1 MRKGPFLCIIHSGFL
16 GTHPDFLACRTVQ
29 SSVLIM
35 DRRPGRLTRLV
46 ASLAS
51 HLKLWQKFLLI
62 GLLVLLPIALL
73 LYLLLSEM
81 NATLHFAE
89 KERTGLAYIRPLR
102 VLLEQI
108 QEHQLLTSSLSR
120 DDSDSKTRLILQQE
134 EIDKSIRVV
143 NDTDQALGASL
154 QMSEEWSRLKDA
166 WWELKG
172 KTMSLTPQENYT
184 EHNRMIASVLSL
196 ISRAGD
202 NSNLILDPDLDT
214 YYLMSNV
221 VSVLPDMADKLGRLQ
236 GLAASTSQNDSVIPI
251 LRAETSAVAGQIDS
265 SLQQMRRG
273 MAVAFANNPGLR
285 SQMERDVYENV
296 AVTSGFL
303 EAVGRTT
310 GEASFPAAELTRMAT
325 AALRANFRL
334 YDISLVQLD
343 QLLKKRA
350 DLIPRREAAVITF
363 VLLML
368 LVAAGLYVGIRHNIL
383 QTVGAVQTAAIRL
396 QQGQTAD
403 PLPESKDELG
413 TVRRSFNTILSTLHE
428 DRAKAQGDRVT
439 ASSAETIV
447 RENEA
452 RTRSVI
458 DNALDAVIVMDSAGM
473 IEEWNPQAELVFGW
487 YRQEAIGQ
495 RLSSL
500 IIPPQH
506 RDAHEI
512 GLKHFRETGEAP
524 LLNKRVEITALNRT
538 GHEFPVELSISG
550 VSVDDTHKF
559 SAFIRDITDRR
570 FVELSLREAEERYR
584 NIFENAVEG
593 IFQSTPDGYFIN
605 VNPALVRILG
615 YDSDLD
621 LMTTM
626 VDISRQFY
634 VDPNRRTEFM
644 RLLREHGSL
653 SDFESQ
659 VHRKDGSIIWIR
671 ERVHAVYD
679 PGGKVLCFE
688 GTMEDITERQQIQQE
703 LVKAKEEAEE
713 ANKIK
718 SQFLASMSHEL
729 RTPLN
734 AVIGYSEMLQE
745 EAEELGQKEL
755 VPDLLK
761 IHTAGRHLLALIND
775 ILDLSKIEAGRM
787 ELFTE
792 TFRLPALI
800 QDVMT
805 TILPLVKKNNNEI
818 RSLPAEN
825 LGKMTS
831 DMTRVRQVLFNILS
845 NACKFTENG
854 VITLEVWRQPI
865 GDKDWITFRVTDTG
879 IGMTPEQLGKLF
891 QAFVQA
897 DASTTRRY
905 GGTGLGLHITK
916 RLCQMMGGDIS
927 VASEYHKGTSFT
939 FQLPAEIEESPV
951 VAKPLQRKAQP
962 EQKTLKPAVRSNR
975 DRTVLIVDDDPDAS
989 DLLEHVIVKEGFT
1002 VIKAFSG
1009 EEGLRMAR
1017 EFHPQIITLDVM
1029 MEGKDGWSVL
1039 TELKMDPAL
1048 AAIPVVM
1055 ISMVNDEKMGF
1066 ALGASDCLMK
1076 PIDRTQLAE
1085 VVNKYRPPDQEATVL
1100 LVEDDP
1106 QTREILRRTLEKNNW
1121 VVSEAE
1127 NGRIATE
1134 RFSQPPPDLILLDLM
1149 MPEMDGFEF
1158 LSRMRNFETWE
1169 PTPVIVLTAKELT
1182 KEDHAL
1188 LDGGVKRVI
1197 QKGSRSLENLE
1208 KELRLLLAQTVRQ
1221 ITGGENE
1228 LLNDRS
1234 NQPHD

>member
-1 MRKGPFLCIIHSGFL
+1 M
-16 GTHPDFLACRTVQ
+16 
-29 SSVLIM
+29 M
-35 DRRPGRLTRLV
+35 DRRPGRFISLV
-46 ASLAS
+46 ASFVSRVNLS
-51 HLKLWQKFLLI
+51 QKFFLI
-62 GLLVLLPIALL
+62 SLFVLLPTGLL
-73 LYLLLSEM
+73 LYLLLSQM

-89 KERTGLAYIRPLR
+89 RERTGVAYIRPLR

-108 QEHQLLTSSLSR
+108 QEHQALASAMSEN
-120 DDSDSKTRLILQQE
+120 DPASKTRLLRNQE
-134 EIDKSIRVV
+134 EIEISIKTV
-143 NDTDQALGASL
+143 NEVDQTLGAEL
-154 QMSEEWSRLKDA
+154 QTTDEWSALKDT
-166 WWELKG
+166 WSELKG
-172 KTMSLTPQENYT
+172 KTMSLSPQESDA
-184 EHNRMIASVLSL
+184 EHNRIIASTVAL
-196 ISRAGD
+196 ITRAGD

-214 YYLMSNV
+214 YYLMSGV
-221 VSVLPDMADKLGRLQ
+221 VNILPNMADKLGQMRV
-236 GLAASTSQNDSVIPI
+236 LAASMSQKDSPI
-251 LRAETSAVAGQIDS
+251 TERADISALTGQIDS
-265 SLQQMRRG
+265 SLQALRRG
-273 MAVAFANNPGLR
+273 MSVAFTYNSGLR
-285 SQMERDVYENV
+285 SQLETAVQEDV
-296 AVTSGFL
+296 AATSGLL
-303 EAVGRTT
+303 EAVDRTILST
-310 GEASFPAAELTRMAT
+310 EQPTVPPTELSTMTTAT
-325 AALRANFRL
+325 LQANFRL
-334 YDISLVQLD
+334 YDASLVQLD
-343 QLLKKRA
+343 RLLKRRA
-350 DLIPRREAAVITF
+350 DRIPRREALVVIF
-363 VLLML
+363 VVFML
-368 LVAAGLYVGIRHNIL
+368 FIAACVCLGIRHNIL
-383 QTVGAVQTAAIRL
+383 QTVGAMEAAALRL
-396 QQGQTAD
+396 EQGQTAD
-403 PLPESKDELG
+403 ALPEYRDELG
-413 TVRRSFNTILSTLHE
+413 ALSRSFNRIVATLHL
-428 DRAKAQGDRVT
+428 DREKAQGDRAT
-439 ASSAETIV
+439 ASSAESIV

-458 DNALDAVIVMDSAGM
+458 DNALDAVIVMDSNGI
-473 IEEWNPQAELVFGW
+473 IEEWNPQSELVFGW

-495 RLSSL
+495 RLSNL
-500 IIPPQH
+500 IIPPQY

-538 GHEFPVELSISG
+538 GHEFPVELSISAVRSG
-550 VSVDDTHKF
+550 DSHKF
-559 SAFIRDITDRR
+559 SAFIRDITNRK
-570 FVELSLREAEERYR
+570 FVESSLREAEERYR

-621 LMTTM
+621 LMTTL

-644 RLLREHGSL
+644 TILREQGSL

-671 ERVHAVYD
+671 ERVHAVFD
-679 PGGKVLCFE
+679 ESGKIVCFE

-703 LVKAKEEAEE
+703 LVQAKDEAEQ

-745 EAEELGQKEL
+745 EAEELGQREL

-761 IHTAGRHLLALIND
+761 IHTAGRYLLALIND
-775 ILDLSKIEAGRM
+775 ILDLSKIEAGKM

-792 TFRLPALI
+792 TFRLPGLI

-818 RSLPAEN
+818 RCLPAEN

-854 VITLEVWRQPI
+854 IITLEVWRQPI
-865 GDKDWITFRVTDTG
+865 GDKDWITFRVSDTG

-916 RLCQMMGGDIS
+916 RLCQMMGGDIT
-927 VASEYHKGTSFT
+927 VASEYQKGTSFT

-951 VAKPLQRKAQP
+951 VTKPAPRKAPPPQP
-962 EQKTLKPAVRSNR
+962 RRRPVISSNK

-989 DLLEHVIVKEGFT
+989 DLIGHLIVKEGFN

-1017 EFHPQIITLDVM
+1017 ELRPSIITLDVM

-1048 AAIPVVM
+1048 SGIPVIM
-1055 ISMVNDEKMGF
+1055 ISMVNDEEMGY
-1066 ALGASDCLMK
+1066 ALGAADCLMK
-1076 PIDRTQLAE
+1076 PIDRTRLAE
-1085 VVNKYRPPDQEATVL
+1085 VVNKYRQPDQESTVL

-1127 NGRIATE
+1127 NGRVAVE
-1134 RFSQPPPDLILLDLM
+1134 RFSQTPPDLILLDLM

-1158 LSRMRNFETWE
+1158 LSKMRDDESWE

-1182 KEDHAL
+1182 KEDHAR
-1188 LDGGVKRVI
+1188 LDGGVKRII

-1208 KELRLLLAQTVRQ
+1208 RELKLLLAQTVRQ
-1221 ITGGENE
+1221 MTAGEDG
-1228 LLNDRS
+1228 LNNDLS
-1234 NQPHD
+1234 NQAQE